1 MMGSTDKSSLVRP
14 HVNLQSRAR
23 VRIATGI
30 LSLLAACSSQGTT
43 QAPLTAG
50 SSGAPTPP
58 VTAAGGGGTTSVGTA
73 GTTGT
78 TAGSPGSAGRSSAAG
93 SGAAGRT
100 DDDDAGTPTGPTAGS
115 NSAGTGAAGTPAT
128 APLTLPEPDQLG
140 PYEVEPEINVGAGF
154 ENPINANDMPG
165 ATYCTSFSLS
175 FGQDE
180 EAARKFAEIPADLNM
195 ALYTLYRPKQFEE
208 GKTYP
213 LLTWGNGTCALPE
226 GYGKLLRHVAS
237 QGFIIVAANTRWTA
251 GSGASAPMIRG
262 IDWALKANA
271 DPMSP
276 LYKRI
281 DPMKVGAFGHS
292 QGAGAT
298 WSAAADTRI
307 RSIVV
312 LNGSASGT
320 RKATSMF
327 VSGDRDIVTESS
339 QRSATNAQA
348 IAAMVFYHMV
358 PGSGAADGHLTL
370 ITEPERVVGPVT
382 AWFRY
387 QLNADPVA
395 RDWFVGA
402 TCKLCGHEDQYEF
415 LAKGLQ

>member
-1 MMGSTDKSSLVRP
+1 MIAWIEKSSLACERSSL
-14 HVNLQSRAR
+14 HRNAR
-23 VRIATGI
+23 VRVAVG
-30 LSLLAACSSQGTT
+30 LLGLLAACSSQGTT
-43 QAPLTAG
+43 PSPLTAG

-58 VTAAGGGGTTSVGTA
+58 PPAAGSGGAPSGAA
-73 GTTGT
+73 GTTGAV
-78 TAGSPGSAGRSSAAG
+78 AGSTGSAGRPSAG
-93 SGAAGRT
+93 SGAAGSAN
-100 DDDDAGTPTGPTAGS
+100 DDDAGTSTSGTTGS
-115 NSAGTGAAGTPAT
+115 NSAGSGTAGSPAT
-128 APLTLPEPDQLG
+128 GPVTLPEPDQLG
-140 PYEVEPEINVGAGF
+140 PYEVSADINVGVGF

-165 ATYCTSFSLS
+165 STYCTDFSLS

-180 EAARKFAEIPADLNM
+180 TAARKFAEIPADLNM
-195 ALYTLYRPKQFEE
+195 ALYTMYRPAQFEE

-213 LLTWGNGTCALPE
+213 VLTWGNGTCALPE

-237 QGFIIVAANTRWTA
+237 HGFIIVAANTRWTA
-251 GSGASAPMIRG
+251 GSGASAPMIRA
-262 IDWALKANA
+262 IEWALKANA

-281 DPMKVGAFGHS
+281 DPMKIGAFGHS

-307 RSIVV
+307 RTNVV

-320 RKATSMF
+320 RMSSSMF
-327 VSGDRDIVTESS
+327 VSGDRDIVAESS
-339 QRSATNAQA
+339 QRSSTNAQA
-348 IAAMVFYHMV
+348 VAAMVFYHMV
-358 PGSGAADGHLTL
+358 PGTGSADGHLTL

-387 QLNADPVA
+387 QLNADPVS

-402 TCKLCGHEDQYEF
+402 TCKLCGRDDEFEF
-415 LAKGLQ
+415 LAKGLK